1 MKKNWKFAT
10 MALIA
15 GVSLFATSCSSD
27 EDPVN
32 NPGDGGEDTYV
43 LDSDITENVT
53 LETGK
58 TYTLNGGVHVKS
70 GATLT
75 IQPGVTIVAQ
85 HDETVDY
92 ILIEQGAKIDAQ
104 GTAAQP
110 IVMTSEKKEAGAWGG
125 LHICGY
131 AVLKVSPSDKV
142 LSTTYSATIRG
153 RQDIDIYPQVSGFL
167 TRLCVEEGQAVRKG
181 QVLFIIDQVPY
192 KAALETAVANVESAK
207 AGLATAQ
214 LTYDSKKEL
223 FAKKVV
229 SEFDLRTAENSW
241 LTAKAQLAQAKA
253 QEVSARNDLSYT
265 EVKSPSDGV
274 IGTLPYRVGALV
286 SASLPQPLTTVSDN
300 SDMYVYF
307 SMTENQLLAL
317 TRQYGSKAEA
327 LKNMPEVELQLND
340 KSMYGEKGRI
350 ETISGVV
357 DRNTGTASL
366 RAVFPNKNGLLYSGT
381 SGNVILPV
389 TMKGSL
395 VIPQATTFE
404 IQDITYVYKVVDGKA
419 QSAPVSVTRV
429 NGGQEYIVNDGLKE
443 GDVIVAE
450 GVGLL
455 REGTPIKVKQN

>member
-1 MKKNWKFAT
+1 MFLRASTWSLCLLLATACKNAPLN
-10 MALIA
+10 M
-15 GVSLFATSCSSD
+15 
-27 EDPVN
+27 
-32 NPGDGGEDTYV
+32 
-43 LDSDITENVT
+43 
-53 LETGK
+53 
-58 TYTLNGGVHVKS
+58 NGGNYKTMEVS
-70 GATLT
+70 RGSRTLS
-75 IQPGVTIVAQ
+75 QS
-85 HDETVDY
+85 Y
-92 ILIEQGAKIDAQ
+92 
-104 GTAAQP
+104 TAV
-110 IVMTSEKKEAGAWGG
+110 IN
-125 LHICGY
+125 
-131 AVLKVSPSDKV
+131 
-142 LSTTYSATIRG
+142 G
-153 RQDIDIYPQVSGFL
+153 RQSVEIRPQVSG
-167 TRLCVEEGQAVRKG
+167 TITQVCIAEGAQVKKG
-181 QVLFIIDQVPY
+181 QTLVIIDQVPY

-253 QEVSARNDLSYT
+253 QEVSARDDLSYT

-274 IGTLPYRVGALV
+274 IGTLPYRVGTLV

-300 SDMYVYF
+300 SDMYVYL

-404 IQDITYVYKVVDGKA
+404 IQDITYVYKVVDGKT

>member
-1 MKKNWKFAT
+1 M
-10 MALIA
+10 
-15 GVSLFATSCSSD
+15 
-27 EDPVN
+27 
-32 NPGDGGEDTYV
+32 
-43 LDSDITENVT
+43 
-53 LETGK
+53 
-58 TYTLNGGVHVKS
+58 TLNKKWMRLMVLVGC
-70 GATLT
+70 AALT
-75 IQPGVTIVAQ
+75 ASCKQAPVAQ
-85 HDETVDY
+85 
-92 ILIEQGAKIDAQ
+92 
-104 GTAAQP
+104 
-110 IVMTSEKKEAGAWGG
+110 MEAE
-125 LHICGY
+125 Y

-253 QEVSARNDLSYT
+253 QEVSA
-265 EVKSPSDGV
+265 
-274 IGTLPYRVGALV
+274 YRVGALV

>member
-1 MKKNWKFAT
+1 MCRLEKFHLPLRPKLKDWN
-10 MALIA
+10 MM
-15 GVSLFATSCSSD
+15 
-27 EDPVN
+27 
-32 NPGDGGEDTYV
+32 
-43 LDSDITENVT
+43 
-53 LETGK
+53 
-58 TYTLNGGVHVKS
+58 TLNRKWMRLIVLVGC
-70 GATLT
+70 AALT
-75 IQPGVTIVAQ
+75 ASCKQAPVAQ
-85 HDETVDY
+85 
-92 ILIEQGAKIDAQ
+92 
-104 GTAAQP
+104 
-110 IVMTSEKKEAGAWGG
+110 MEAE
-125 LHICGY
+125 Y

-167 TRLCVEEGQAVRKG
+167 TQLCVEEGQAVRKG
-181 QVLFIIDQVPY
+181 QILFIIDQVPY

-229 SEFDLRTAENSW
+229 SEFDLKTAENSW

-253 QEVSARNDLSYT
+253 QEVSAHNNLSYT
-265 EVKSPSDGV
+265 EVKSPADGV

-381 SGNVILPV
+381 SGN
-389 TMKGSL
+389 
-395 VIPQATTFE
+395 E
-404 IQDITYVYKVVDGKA
+404 IGRAHV
-419 QSAPVSVTRV
+419 
-429 NGGQEYIVNDGLKE
+429 
-443 GDVIVAE
+443 
-450 GVGLL
+450 
-455 REGTPIKVKQN
+455 

>member
-1 MKKNWKFAT
+1 MCRLEKFHLPLRPKLKDWN
-10 MALIA
+10 MM
-15 GVSLFATSCSSD
+15 
-27 EDPVN
+27 
-32 NPGDGGEDTYV
+32 
-43 LDSDITENVT
+43 
-53 LETGK
+53 
-58 TYTLNGGVHVKS
+58 TLNRKWMRLIVLVGC
-70 GATLT
+70 AALT
-75 IQPGVTIVAQ
+75 ASCKQAPVAQ
-85 HDETVDY
+85 
-92 ILIEQGAKIDAQ
+92 
-104 GTAAQP
+104 
-110 IVMTSEKKEAGAWGG
+110 MEAE
-125 LHICGY
+125 Y

-167 TRLCVEEGQAVRKG
+167 TQLCVEEGQAVRKG
-181 QVLFIIDQVPY
+181 QILFIIDQVPY

-223 FAKKVV
+223 FAKK
-229 SEFDLRTAENSW
+229 
-241 LTAKAQLAQAKA
+241 A
-253 QEVSARNDLSYT
+253 QEVSARNNLSYT
-265 EVKSPSDGV
+265 EVKSPADGV

-443 GDVIVAE
+443 GDIIVAE

-455 REGTPIKVKQN
+455 REGTPVKVKQN